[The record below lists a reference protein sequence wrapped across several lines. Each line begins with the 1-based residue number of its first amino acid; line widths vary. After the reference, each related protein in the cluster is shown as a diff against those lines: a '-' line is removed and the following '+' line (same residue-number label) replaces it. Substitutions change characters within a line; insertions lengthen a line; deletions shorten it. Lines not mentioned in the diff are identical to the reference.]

1 MTTHFFG
8 DTAVL
13 TGRSLRHITRSPDTI
28 ITTAIMPIAM
38 MLLFVYVFGGAIN
51 TGSDSYVNYMLP
63 GILLIT
69 IASGISYTAFRL
81 FLDMQSGIFERFQS
95 MPIARS
101 SVLWA
106 HVLTS
111 LVANLVSLVLVVLVA
126 FLMGFR
132 SPAGVLAWLAVAGI
146 LILFTLALTWIA
158 VIPGLTAK
166 SVDGASAFSYPLI
179 FLPFI
184 SSAFVPTATMPGPV
198 RAFAENQPV
207 TSIVNA
213 IRDLFTQQP
222 VGTDIWIAL
231 AWCVGI
237 LVVAYVFAMGALVSA
252 DILGT
257 GWRPVFLVNVPI
269 GLVLLIASFRFL
281 PVDQPER
288 ARPPDLRGPDLAC
301 GSGVAARGPARARP
315 RAGLARLDVRVIR
328 SELRLLGRVCRHR
341 AVTRPPRWLAADR
354 GAGPVRARNARGAGG
369 RRPRPG
375 GLRRLPVHLHPASP
389 GRAWLFRPS
398 GRSYVRA
405 SGDRVC
411 ALEPELAT
419 SAGGLA

>member
-1 MTTHFFG
+1 MNKHFFS

-28 ITTAIMPIAM
+28 ITTTIMPIAM
-38 MLLFVYVFGGAIN
+38 MLLFVYVFGGAIQ
-51 TGSDSYVNYMLP
+51 TGSHSYVSYMLP

-69 IASGISYTAFRL
+69 IASGISYTAYRL
-81 FLDMQSGIFERFQS
+81 FLDMQSGIFDRFQS

-111 LVANLVSLVLVVLVA
+111 LVANLTSLVVVVLVA
-126 FLMGFR
+126 LLMGFR
-132 SPAGVLAWLAVAGI
+132 SGAGVLAWLEIAGI
-146 LILFTLALTWIA
+146 LILFTLALTWLA

-207 TSIVNA
+207 TSIVNT
-213 IRDLFTQQP
+213 IRDLFAQQP

-237 LVVAYVFAMGALVSA
+237 LIVAYIFAM
-252 DILGT
+252 
-257 GWRPVFLVNVPI
+257 
-269 GLVLLIASFRFL
+269 
-281 PVDQPER
+281 
-288 ARPPDLRGPDLAC
+288 
-301 GSGVAARGPARARP
+301 
-315 RAGLARLDVRVIR
+315 VIY
-328 SELRLLGRVCRHR
+328 
-341 AVTRPPRWLAADR
+341 
-354 GAGPVRARNARGAGG
+354 
-369 RRPRPG
+369 RRKI
-375 GLRRLPVHLHPASP
+375 SQ
-389 GRAWLFRPS
+389 
-398 GRSYVRA
+398 
-405 SGDRVC
+405 
-411 ALEPELAT
+411 
-419 SAGGLA
+419 